1 MLGSEAGLKGLAYRS
16 DAFTHRPHDS
26 ARCRDHW
33 ALGRE
38 DGVEQVEAVV
48 SYVAKV
54 LQPGEQ
60 VVHVG
65 RLHWIM
71 YLPAII
77 VLCLGL
83 AVLAI
88 PSTSDNRVIIYSI
101 SGVLVLIAALSAFR
115 AWFRQ
120 FTTEIAVTDRRIIY
134 KIGFISRHTAE
145 MNMHRVE
152 TVAVEQGIIGRMLNY
167 GTVHIRGT
175 GAGIEN
181 LTMVANP
188 LGLRSAITAPAIERA
203 EP

>member
-1 MLGSEAGLKGLAYRS
+1 M
-16 DAFTHRPHDS
+16 
-26 ARCRDHW
+26 
-33 ALGRE
+33 
-38 DGVEQVEAVV
+38 

-54 LQPGEQ
+54 LQPDEH
-60 VVHVG
+60 VMHVG

-71 YLPAII
+71 YLPAIL
-77 VLCLGL
+77 VLCVAV

-88 PSTSDNRVIIYSI
+88 PTAQDNRIVIYVI
-101 SGVLVLIAALSAFR
+101 SGCLALIAALSAFR

-134 KIGFISRHTAE
+134 KTGFISRRTAE

-152 TVAVEQGIIGRMLNY
+152 TVAVEQGIFGRMLGY

-181 LTMVANP
+181 LRMIANP
-188 LGLRSAITAPAIERA
+188 LALRSAITAPALDRGSD
-203 EP
+203 

>member
-1 MLGSEAGLKGLAYRS
+1 M
-16 DAFTHRPHDS
+16 
-26 ARCRDHW
+26 
-33 ALGRE
+33 
-38 DGVEQVEAVV
+38 

-71 YLPAII
+71 YLPAVI
-77 VLCLGL
+77 VFCIGL

-88 PSTSDNRVIIYSI
+88 PSPSHNRAIIYII
-101 SGVLVLIAALSAFR
+101 SGVLLLIAALSAFR
-115 AWFRQ
+115 AWFKQ

-134 KIGFISRHTAE
+134 KAGFISRHTAE

-152 TVAVEQGIIGRMLNY
+152 TVAVEQGIIGRMIGY

-181 LTMVANP
+181 LTMISDP
-188 LGLRSAITAPAIERA
+188 LALRSAITAPAADRA

>member
-1 MLGSEAGLKGLAYRS
+1 M
-16 DAFTHRPHDS
+16 
-26 ARCRDHW
+26 
-33 ALGRE
+33 
-38 DGVEQVEAVV
+38 

-54 LQPGEQ
+54 LQPGEH

-71 YLPAII
+71 YVPALI
-77 VLCLGL
+77 VLVIGL

-88 PSTSDNRVIIYSI
+88 PSTSDTRPILYGGAALLAV
-101 SGVLVLIAALSAFR
+101 IAALSAFR
-115 AWFRQ
+115 AWFKQ
-120 FTTEIAVTDRRIIY
+120 WTTEIAVTDRRIIY
-134 KIGFISRHTAE
+134 KTGFISRHTAE

-152 TVAVEQGIIGRMLNY
+152 TVAVEQGLLGRILGY

-181 LTMVANP
+181 LTMIQDP
-188 LGLRSAITAPAIERA
+188 LALRSAITAPVPDRT

>member
-1 MLGSEAGLKGLAYRS
+1 M
-16 DAFTHRPHDS
+16 
-26 ARCRDHW
+26 
-33 ALGRE
+33 
-38 DGVEQVEAVV
+38 
-48 SYVAKV
+48 SYVGKV

-71 YLPAII
+71 YLPAVI
-77 VLCLGL
+77 VFCIGL

-88 PSTSDNRVIIYSI
+88 PSPSDNRAIIYII
-101 SGVLVLIAALSAFR
+101 SGVLLLIAAVSAFR
-115 AWFRQ
+115 AWFKQ

-134 KIGFISRHTAE
+134 KAGFISRHTAE

-152 TVAVEQGIIGRMLNY
+152 TVAVEQGIIGRMIGY

-181 LTMVANP
+181 LTMISDP
-188 LGLRSAITAPAIERA
+188 LALRSAITAPAADRA

>member
-1 MLGSEAGLKGLAYRS
+1 M
-16 DAFTHRPHDS
+16 
-26 ARCRDHW
+26 
-33 ALGRE
+33 
-38 DGVEQVEAVV
+38 

-71 YLPAII
+71 YLPAIV
-77 VLCLGL
+77 VLCIGL
-83 AVLAI
+83 AVLAV
-88 PSTSDNRVIIYSI
+88 PSTSDNRAIIYII

-134 KIGFISRHTAE
+134 KTGFIARHTAE

-152 TVAVEQGIIGRMLNY
+152 TVAVEQGIIGRVLNY

-188 LGLRSAITAPAIERA
+188 LALRSAITAPTIERP

>member
-1 MLGSEAGLKGLAYRS
+1 M
-16 DAFTHRPHDS
+16 
-26 ARCRDHW
+26 
-33 ALGRE
+33 
-38 DGVEQVEAVV
+38 
-48 SYVAKV
+48 SYLAKV
-54 LQPGEQ
+54 LQPVEQ
-60 VVHVG
+60 VVNLG

-77 VLCLGL
+77 VVCIGL
-83 AVLAI
+83 AVLAV
-88 PSTSDNRVIIYSI
+88 PSTPDNRVIIYSI

-115 AWFRQ
+115 SWFKQ

-134 KIGFISRHTAE
+134 KTGLVSRHTAE

-181 LTMVANP
+181 LTKIAHP
-188 LGLRSAITAPAIERA
+188 LALRSAITAPIIDRA